1 MKISPRCF
9 HAACTIYG
17 ASTTLFLR
25 PYPDSRRLQSRY
37 AYFEHVQNK
46 RSESVELPDHED
58 PAAIILRLWRL
69 HYVSPAISHD
79 RPRFWP
85 IFDRS
90 RSGVYV
96 WTGGKGGIGHLYRA
110 DYLSPKHSYAYL
122 RKISNIVS
130 LHSNSLFC
138 IFKDFLKDFLENF
151 LKNYFSI
158 EINEWIYKYCTH
170 LIAYIIMIW
179 RTRKTKFYSYF
190 ILFLG

>member
-1 MKISPRCF
+1 MFPNVLHFCDHEDLSTMLPRCLYD
-9 HAACTIYG
+9 YG

-25 PYPDSRRLQSRY
+25 LYPDFCRLRSRY

-58 PAAIILRLWRL
+58 PAAIILSLWRL

-96 WTGGKGGIGHLYRA
+96 WTGGKGGIGRLYRA

-130 LHSNSLFC
+130 LDSNSLFC
-138 IFKDFLKDFLENF
+138 IFKDFLKRFLRKNF
-151 LKNYFSI
+151 QKLFFNRYH
-158 EINEWIYKYCTH
+158 INK
-170 LIAYIIMIW
+170 LIKWFYEMILALW
-179 RTRKTKFYSYF
+179 
-190 ILFLG
+190 